1 MLPKKYALNFFPTDL
16 SGASRLPLTRLL
28 VCFLSHLLYLLFL
41 LFSPHCSSLHFSP
54 LSLIPS
60 VFQYSSVTWGF
71 CLSTSLS
78 LAPVG
83 TMWQG
88 EMGWGRVTQVN
99 RLKSAGEAWGFIW
112 CVRVCIR
119 VGSRVGTS
127 AQSYVSEVT
136 PSVALIF
143 PSVCCHFLSCPHQ
156 PSNSFCLRQKPLYIF
171 AFIFIFLRFSF
182 PCFPPT
188 DLCLLYK
195 IPLSKPLSLTIP
207 LSLCSVWLFFHSTSL
222 FYHTFLPHFLYT
234 SPPWLCVTP
243 AHLVL
248 LPPPIRLH
256 LSFLQARH
264 PLMLVISLS
273 SFSF

>member
-171 AFIFIFLRFSF
+171 AFSFIFLRFSF
-182 PCFPPT
+182 PAFLQLICAFYTKSPSQNHYHLPSHSPSAAF
-188 DLCLLYK
+188 DSSF
-195 IPLSKPLSLTIP
+195 IPLLSFITLFYPIFFIP
-207 LSLCSVWLFFHSTSL
+207 ALLGSVSPQPIWSFSLLPSVSISL
-222 FYHTFLPHFLYT
+222 FSRH
-234 SPPWLCVTP
+234 V
-243 AHLVL
+243 
-248 LPPPIRLH
+248 IR
-256 LSFLQARH
+256 
-264 PLMLVISLS
+264 
-273 SFSF
+273 